1 MNVLVVGGSGFIGQ
15 RLCVELDERGHDVTG
30 LAREPD
36 DADLPDSVDTAMG
49 NVTAYDSIEP
59 AFEGRDAVYNL
70 VALSPL
76 FEPAGGNERHVEV
89 HRDGTENCLRAA
101 AEHGVERFV
110 QLSALGADPDGE
122 THYIRAKGK
131 AEELVRDTDID
142 WTIIRPSVV
151 FGDGGEFVPFTRKLT
166 PPVLA
171 PLPGGGKTRFQP
183 IFVGDLVPML
193 AACLDS
199 DDHVGKTYELG
210 GPAVLTLA
218 EVAKLARRA
227 RGQSV
232 RILPVPMALAN
243 VGLTLGSLIPGFPM
257 GRDQYRSLTFD
268 NTTEH
273 NDIDAFDRS
282 ESELTTLAEY
292 LNVAPTV

>member
-36 DADLPDSVDTAMG
+36 DADLPDSVDTARG

>member
-1 MNVLVVGGSGFIGQ
+1 MDVLVVGGSGFIGQ

-30 LAREPD
+30 LSREPG
-36 DADLPDSVDTAMG
+36 DADLPDSVDTVRG
-49 NVTAYDSIEP
+49 NVTAYDSITS
-59 AFEGRDAVYNL
+59 AFEDQDAVYNL

-76 FEPAGGNERHVEV
+76 FEPAGGNERHDEV
-89 HRDGTENCLRAA
+89 HRGGTENCLRAA
-101 AEHGVERFV
+101 ADHGVDRFV
-110 QLSALGADPDGE
+110 QLSALGADPDGK
-122 THYIRAKGK
+122 THYIRAKGR

-151 FGDGGEFVPFTRKLT
+151 FGDGSEFLSFTRKLT

-183 IFVGDLVPML
+183 IFVDDLVPML

-199 DDHVGKTYELG
+199 DDHVGQTYELG
-210 GPAVLTLA
+210 GPEVLTLA
-218 EVAKLARRA
+218 EVATLARRA
-227 RGQSV
+227 QGQSV
-232 RILPVPMALAN
+232 HILPVPMALAN
-243 VGLTLGSLIPGFPM
+243 AGLTLGSLIPGFPM

-273 NDIDAFDRS
+273 NDIDAFDRT
-282 ESELTTLAEY
+282 ESDLTTLAAY
-292 LNVAPTV
+292 LGVTPTV

>member
-1 MNVLVVGGSGFIGQ
+1 MDVLVVGGSGFIGQ

-30 LAREPD
+30 LSREPS

-49 NVTAYDSIEP
+49 NVTAYDSIES
-59 AFEGRDAVYNL
+59 AFEGKDAVYNL

-76 FEPAGGNERHVEV
+76 FEPKGGNERHGEV
-89 HRDGTENCLRAA
+89 HTGGTENCLRAA
-101 AEHGVERFV
+101 AEHGVDRFV
-110 QLSALGADPDGE
+110 QLSALGADPEGE
-122 THYIRAKGK
+122 THYIRAKGR

-151 FGDGGEFVPFTRKLT
+151 FGDGGEFVSFTRKLT

-183 IFVGDLVPML
+183 VFVGDLVPML
-193 AACLDS
+193 AACLD
-199 DDHVGKTYELG
+199 DDHVGETYEFG
-210 GPAVLTLA
+210 GPEVLTLA
-218 EVAKLARRA
+218 EVATLARRA

-243 VGLTLGSLIPGFPM
+243 VGLTLGSVIPGFPM

-268 NTTEH
+268 NTTDH
-273 NDIDAFDRS
+273 NDVEAFGRAGSD
-282 ESELTTLAEY
+282 LTTLAEY
-292 LNVAPTV
+292 LDVAPTV